1 MRLIGSLV
9 ALVTPMN
16 DDQSIDYDALSELI
30 EWHSHTGTDGLV
42 ILGTTGESAT
52 VTPTERRELISF
64 VRSHITDH
72 CALIVGT
79 GSSSTQVALSLTQ
92 EAYDLGADAALLVT
106 PCYVKPTQQGLYAH
120 YKYIADHCDCPQI
133 LYNVPSRSGCDLL
146 SSTVAQLAQLP
157 NVVGLKDATGD
168 LDRLQELLAIK
179 SDIVLLSGDDATAAE
194 FMLAGGHG
202 VISVS
207 ANVVPDTIKQLCD
220 AASKGDV
227 NVTQE
232 LNQSL
237 ATLNQALFVES
248 NPIPVKWLLSRM
260 QKIKPTL
267 RLPLTLL
274 SQDFHT
280 LFDELSNSM
289 NLLPMTN

>member
-1 MRLIGSLV
+1 MTLTGSLV

-16 DDQSIDYDALSELI
+16 DDQSIDYATLAELI
-30 EWHSHTGTDGLV
+30 EWHSHAGTDGLV
-42 ILGTTGESAT
+42 ILGTTGESAAI
-52 VTPTERRELISF
+52 TPTERRDMIAF
-64 VRSHITDH
+64 VRSRITDH

-120 YKYIADHCDCPQI
+120 YKYIAERCDCPQI

-157 NVVGLKDATGD
+157 NIVGLKDATGD
-168 LDRLQELLAIK
+168 LDRLRESLALET
-179 SDIVLLSGDDATAAE
+179 DIVLLSGDDATAAE

-207 ANVVPDTIKQLCD
+207 ANVVPHTIKQLCD
-220 AASKGDV
+220 IASKGDV
-227 NVTQE
+227 AATQE
-232 LNQSL
+232 LDQSL
-237 ATLNQALFVES
+237 TALNQALFVES

-260 QKIKPTL
+260 EKIQPTL

-274 SQDFHT
+274 SQDFHI
-280 LFDELSNSM
+280 LFDELSDSM
-289 NLLPMTN
+289 NLLPITN

>member
-1 MRLIGSLV
+1 MTLTGSLV

-16 DDQSIDYDALSELI
+16 DDQSIDYATLAELI
-30 EWHSHTGTDGLV
+30 EWHSHAGTDGLV
-42 ILGTTGESAT
+42 ILGTTGESAAI
-52 VTPTERRELISF
+52 TPTERRDMIAF
-64 VRSHITDH
+64 VRSRITDH

-120 YKYIADHCDCPQI
+120 YKYIAERCDCPQI

-157 NVVGLKDATGD
+157 NIVGLKDATGD
-168 LDRLQELLAIK
+168 LDRLRESLALET
-179 SDIVLLSGDDATAAE
+179 DIVLLSGDDATAAE

-207 ANVVPDTIKQLCD
+207 ANVVPHTIKQLCD
-220 AASKGDV
+220 IASKGDV
-227 NVTQE
+227 AATQE
-232 LNQSL
+232 LDQSL
-237 ATLNQALFVES
+237 TALNQALFVES

-260 QKIKPTL
+260 EKIQPTL

-274 SQDFHT
+274 SQDFHI

-289 NLLPMTN
+289 NLLPINN